1 MRMVKAS
8 IPLAVLWMAL
18 PAKAQDSTPPG
29 ASPPSAAPSSTA
41 PSAAKPA
48 STAPSAG
55 APAKAPPAEGPRR
68 DPKGIKGISPFWD
81 AVKKGDD
88 AVAAHDLEGARA
100 AYQEAIKL
108 EPHNGMGQYRMGEIE
123 LATGHPKEAESEW
136 DAALRFS
143 GDNVALKAK
152 VLFVLA
158 DAKERRRSF
167 EEEKNGWNAY
177 EAHIHASPTAKAF
190 PESAADR
197 KKRIDEWKQ
206 LETDYGA
213 VKERIKKRLQEAEKN
228 AAASAQSPRN
238 R

>member
-1 MRMVKAS
+1 MRMYKAS

-18 PAKAQDSTPPG
+18 PARAQDSTPPG
-29 ASPPSAAPSSTA
+29 ASPAPSGAA
-41 PSAAKPA
+41 PSAATPA
-48 STAPSAG
+48 STAPSAS
-55 APAKAPPAEGPRR
+55 APAKTAPSAEGPRR
-68 DPKGIKGISPFWD
+68 DPKGIKGISPFWE
-81 AVKKGDD
+81 AIKKGDD
-88 AVAAHDLEGARA
+88 AAAARDLEGARA

-136 DAALRFS
+136 DAALRFA

-158 DAKERRRSF
+158 DAKERRRAF
-167 EEEKNGWNAY
+167 EEEKNAWSAY
-177 EAHIHASPTAKAF
+177 EMHVRASPTAKAF

-197 KKRIDEWKQ
+197 RKRIDEWAQ
-206 LETDYGA
+206 LEKDCIA
-213 VKERIKKRLQEAEKN
+213 VKERIRTRLKEAEKS